1 MLKAKVI
8 KSPKL
13 KIRNP
18 VHEERKHFP
27 QNTRSNLKVY
37 AVDA

>member
-1 MLKAKVI
+1 MLEAKFI

-13 KIRNP
+13 KIRNT

-27 QNTRSNLKVY
+27 PPKKKLGAT
-37 AVDA
+37 